1 MNINKRYAHLK
12 NMASRIVA
20 LSAARAFFFTVAM
33 AGTSLAHAQSE
44 PLTDRLVGDVGGA
57 VYATQ
62 TVIRSKAN
70 DTTALPYLFADYGRF
85 FGRIDTFGVKTLPIG
100 YGYLE
105 LVGRV
110 STDGW
115 RANTAALVG
124 LTDRNTPVPLGIGTF
139 QQTPY
144 GAFIVN
150 AFVDANK
157 SRGSLFEVS
166 YLGEFKLGRASI
178 FPQVGF
184 EHRSAKYSNYL
195 YGVTTAESIAS
206 GYAAYNAGA
215 STTPILGLGV
225 DLPLGESQWFI
236 NLELRRKWL
245 SASVYNSPLVA
256 RKTQDF
262 GLVALSYRFK

>member
-1 MNINKRYAHLK
+1 MKFNKHCVHLK
-12 NMASRIVA
+12 KLASRTRTLPLALAFMGSVA
-20 LSAARAFFFTVAM
+20 LAV
-33 AGTSLAHAQSE
+33 TSVVHAQPV

-62 TVIRSKAN
+62 TVIRSKTN
-70 DTTALPYLFADYGRF
+70 DTIVLPYLFADYGRF
-85 FGRIDTFGVKTLPIG
+85 FARIDTFGVKTLPIG

-115 RANTAALVG
+115 RANTAALGG
-124 LTDRNTPVPLGIGTF
+124 LTDRRAPMPLGIGTF

-144 GAFIVN
+144 GVFVVN

-157 SRGSLFEVS
+157 SRGSLFEAS
-166 YLGEFKLGRASI
+166 YLAEFKLGRASI

-195 YGVTTAESIAS
+195 YGVTTAESLAS
-206 GYAAYNAGA
+206 GYAAYNAGS
-215 STTPILGLGV
+215 STAPILGLGV

-245 SASVYNSPLVA
+245 SSSVYNSPLVA